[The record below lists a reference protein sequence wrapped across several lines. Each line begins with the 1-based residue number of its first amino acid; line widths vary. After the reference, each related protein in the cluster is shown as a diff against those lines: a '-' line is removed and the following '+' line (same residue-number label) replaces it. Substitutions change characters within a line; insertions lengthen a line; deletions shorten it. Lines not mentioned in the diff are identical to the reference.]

1 MFVSLD
7 KLASTPD
14 IRPANHQATKPGPG
28 KKGLFE
34 KFKDGP
40 VKTLTDKV
48 NGPATRSQTQKK
60 HVFHFKNL
68 DRVVCYTKD
77 QIPIH
82 GTVRWTGE
90 GFSDTVKLNV
100 VGIETVRYLVM
111 RVQCHL

>member
-14 IRPANHQATKPGPG
+14 IRPAYPQATKTAPVKRGS
-28 KKGLFE
+28 
-34 KFKDGP
+34 FKDFK
-40 VKTLTDKV
+40 VVTD
-48 NGPATRSQTQKK
+48 TRSQTQKK
-60 HVFHFKNL
+60 HVSRFKNG

-77 QIPIH
+77 QIPIY

-90 GFSDTVKLNV
+90 SVSNSEKVNV